1 MISDTMLRQVIDLN
15 KIRYLPSA
23 HEWSHGTVQV
33 SIQIYFKKYM
43 QMKFMQ
49 ETDLEVQRSGER
61 NSAANLLTRVFVKHS
76 GIG

>member
-1 MISDTMLRQVIDLN
+1 M
-15 KIRYLPSA
+15 
-23 HEWSHGTVQV
+23 V
-33 SIQIYFKKYM
+33 SWKCPGLYPNIIQEVYM

>member
-1 MISDTMLRQVIDLN
+1 MNGLMELSRSLFQEVYID
-15 KIRYLPSA
+15 
-23 HEWSHGTVQV
+23 
-33 SIQIYFKKYM
+33 M
-43 QMKFMQ
+43 QMKIMQ

>member
-1 MISDTMLRQVIDLN
+1 MVSWN
-15 KIRYLPSA
+15 CPSLYPNIFQ
-23 HEWSHGTVQV
+23 EVC
-33 SIQIYFKKYM
+33 M

-61 NSAANLLTRVFVKHS
+61 NSAANLLTRVFIKHS

>member
-1 MISDTMLRQVIDLN
+1 MVSWNCPGLYPNIFREVYID
-15 KIRYLPSA
+15 
-23 HEWSHGTVQV
+23 
-33 SIQIYFKKYM
+33 M

-61 NSAANLLTRVFVKHS
+61 NSAANLLTRVFIKHS

>member
-1 MISDTMLRQVIDLN
+1 MVSWNCPGLYPNIFQEVYID
-15 KIRYLPSA
+15 
-23 HEWSHGTVQV
+23 
-33 SIQIYFKKYM
+33 M

-61 NSAANLLTRVFVKHS
+61 NSAANLLTRVFIEHS